1 MEGRVWPQERRW
13 EAASGPPP
21 AQRGSLRPREEK
33 ALAQGHTALM
43 RQPLSGSRKLG
54 SAMGCDTGWPPPSL
68 SLVSC
73 SAGLPPCPDCVGP
86 FASGTSALPGWVE
99 SRKTL
104 GQVSPAWS
112 RASPLETVCC
122 PLVAT
127 KDSTFLSVSEE
138 ILPRGCRCPV
148 SGPVSTLLVSRPTWR
163 PYLLLQCPT
172 TQRRQ
177 RSKKYRVMSKIT
189 GFETGRATF
198 QPV

>member
-104 GQVSPAWS
+104 GAGLTCLEPGFPIGDSLLPPGGHKGFYFSLGFRRDPSQGLQVPSFRTSVHPPCVQTDLEALPPSPMS
-112 RASPLETVCC
+112 HH
-122 PLVAT
+122 T
-127 KDSTFLSVSEE
+127 KKAEVQE
-138 ILPRGCRCPV
+138 IQSHV
-148 SGPVSTLLVSRPTWR
+148 ENH
-163 PYLLLQCPT
+163 
-172 TQRRQ
+172 
-177 RSKKYRVMSKIT
+177 RV
-189 GFETGRATF
+189 
-198 QPV
+198 